1 MTPNCNRYLTA
12 MKKQNRSVVALGRKV
27 IRTEA
32 QALSDLANR
41 LNGNFDQAVDILFN
55 VKRKVIVTGVGKSG
69 LIGQKIA
76 ATLTS
81 TGTPAFFLHPTDA
94 LHGDLGLV
102 RKGDAAI
109 IISKSGETDELYEL
123 LSVLK
128 RVGVKIIALL
138 GKLDSP
144 LSGLADVVL
153 DVSVKEEACPHDLV
167 PTSSTTA
174 ALAMGDAL
182 AIALLDRRNFSPDDF
197 ACFHPGGGLGKRLLL
212 KVSDL
217 MLTGQDVPVVRLGAG
232 MKEAILEMTAK
243 RGVTSVVDEKG
254 RLAGI
259 ITDGDLKRLL
269 AKTND
274 IFALKVDEVIGRNP
288 KTVDQDRLAVKA
300 AKMMEDYRVT
310 SLLVVDKDSRPVGI
324 IHLHD
329 IMQAGVL

>member
-1 MTPNCNRYLTA
+1 
-12 MKKQNRSVVALGRKV
+12 MKNNNKSMIALGKKV

-32 QALSDLANR
+32 QALTDLAER

-144 LSGLADVVL
+144 LAGLADVVL
-153 DVSVKEEACPHDLV
+153 DVAVKEEACPHDLV

-182 AIALLDRRNFSPDDF
+182 AVALLDQRNFSPEDF

-217 MLTGQDVPVVRLGAG
+217 MLTGKDVPIVASGSG
-232 MKEAILEMTAK
+232 MKEALIEMTAK

-254 RLAGI
+254 RLLGI

-274 IFALKVDEVIGRNP
+274 IFSLKVDDVIGKNP
-288 KTVDQDRLAVKA
+288 KTVDQERLAVKA

-310 SLLVVDKDSRPVGI
+310 SLLVVDKEKKPIGI

>member
-1 MTPNCNRYLTA
+1 MKNNSKSMTG
-12 MKKQNRSVVALGRKV
+12 LGKKV
-27 IRTEA
+27 IKTEA
-32 QALSDLANR
+32 QALNDLAER

-138 GKLDSP
+138 GKLESP
-144 LSGLADVVL
+144 LAGLSDVVL

-182 AIALLDRRNFSPDDF
+182 AVALLDQRNFSPEDF
-197 ACFHPGGGLGKRLLL
+197 ACFHPGGGLGKKLLL

-217 MLTGQDVPVVRLGAG
+217 MLTGKDVPVVASGSG
-232 MKEAILEMTAK
+232 MKEALIEMTAK
-243 RGVTSVVDEKG
+243 RGVTSVVDDKG
-254 RLAGI
+254 RLTGI

-274 IFALKVDEVIGRNP
+274 IFSLKVDDVIGKNP
-288 KTVDQDRLAVKA
+288 KTVDQERLAVKA

-310 SLLVVDKDSRPVGI
+310 SLLVVDKEKKPIGI

>member
-1 MTPNCNRYLTA
+1 
-12 MKKQNRSVVALGRKV
+12 MKNSNKSIINLGKKV
-27 IRTEA
+27 IKTEA
-32 QALSDLANR
+32 LALNELADR
-41 LNGNFDQAVDILFN
+41 LNGNFDQAVDVLLK

-81 TGTPAFFLHPTDA
+81 TGAPAFFLHPTDA

-144 LSGLADVVL
+144 LAGLSDVVL

-182 AIALLDRRNFSPDDF
+182 AVALLDQRNFSPEDF

-217 MLTGQDVPVVRLGAG
+217 MLTGL
-232 MKEAILEMTAK
+232 IEMTAK

-254 RLAGI
+254 KLLGI

-269 AKTND
+269 ARTND
-274 IFALKVDEVIGRNP
+274 IFSLKVDEVIGKNP
-288 KTVDQDRLAVKA
+288 KTVDQERLAVKA
-300 AKMMEDYRVT
+300 AKMMEDHRVT
-310 SLLVVDKDSRPVGI
+310 
-324 IHLHD
+324 
-329 IMQAGVL
+329 QAGVL

>member
-1 MTPNCNRYLTA
+1 MIN
-12 MKKQNRSVVALGRKV
+12 LGRKV
-27 IRTEA
+27 IKTEA
-32 QALSDLANR
+32 QALNDMAER
-41 LNGNFDQAVDILFN
+41 LNGNFDQAVDVLLKI
-55 VKRKVIVTGVGKSG
+55 KRKVIVTGVGKSG

-144 LSGLADVVL
+144 LAGLSDVVL

-182 AIALLDRRNFSPDDF
+182 AVALLDQRNFSPEDF
-197 ACFHPGGGLGKRLLL
+197 ACFHPGGGLGKKLLL

-217 MLTGQDVPVVRLGAG
+217 MLTGKDVPIVASGSG
-232 MKEAILEMTAK
+232 MKEALIEMTAK

-254 RLAGI
+254 RLLGI

-274 IFALKVDEVIGRNP
+274 IFSLKVDEVIGRNP
-288 KTVDQDRLAVKA
+288 KTVDQERLAVKA
-300 AKMMEDYRVT
+300 AKMMEDHRVT
-310 SLLVVDKDSRPVGI
+310 SLLVVDKEKKPVGI

>member
-1 MTPNCNRYLTA
+1 
-12 MKKQNRSVVALGRKV
+12 MKNSNKSMIALGKKV

-32 QALSDLANR
+32 QALSDLAER
-41 LNGNFDQAVDILFN
+41 LNGNFDQAVEILLN

-138 GKLDSP
+138 GKLESP
-144 LSGLADVVL
+144 LSGLADVML

-182 AIALLDRRNFSPDDF
+182 AIALLDQRNFSPEDF
-197 ACFHPGGGLGKRLLL
+197 ACFHPGGGLGKKLLL

-217 MLTGQDVPVVRLGAG
+217 MLTGPDVPVVKLGSG
-232 MKEAILEMTAK
+232 MKEAIIEMTAK

-274 IFALKVDEVIGRNP
+274 IFSLKVDDVIGKNP

-300 AKMMEDYRVT
+300 AKMMEDFRVT
-310 SLLVVDKDSRPVGI
+310 SLLVVDKEKKPIGI

>member
-1 MTPNCNRYLTA
+1 
-12 MKKQNRSVVALGRKV
+12 MKNSNKSIVNLGRKV
-27 IRTEA
+27 IKTEA
-32 QALSDLANR
+32 LALNELADR
-41 LNGNFDQAVDILFN
+41 LNGNFDQAVDVLFK

-144 LSGLADVVL
+144 LAGLSDVVL

-182 AIALLDRRNFSPDDF
+182 AVALLDQRNFSPEDF

-217 MLTGQDVPVVRLGAG
+217 MLTGKDVPIVASGSG
-232 MKEAILEMTAK
+232 MKEALIEMTAK

-254 RLAGI
+254 RLLGI

-269 AKTND
+269 ARTND
-274 IFALKVDEVIGRNP
+274 IFSLKVDEVIGRNP
-288 KTVDQDRLAVKA
+288 KTVDQERLAVKA
-300 AKMMEDYRVT
+300 AKMMEDHRVT
-310 SLLVVDKDSRPVGI
+310 SLLVVDKEKKPVGI

>member
-1 MTPNCNRYLTA
+1 
-12 MKKQNRSVVALGRKV
+12 MKNSNKSIVNLGRKV
-27 IRTEA
+27 IKTEA
-32 QALSDLANR
+32 LALNDLADR
-41 LNGNFDQAVDILFN
+41 LNGNFDQAVEVLLK

-144 LSGLADVVL
+144 LAGLSDVVL

-182 AIALLDRRNFSPDDF
+182 AVALLDQRNFSPEDF

-217 MLTGQDVPVVRLGAG
+217 MLTGKDVPIVASGSG
-232 MKEAILEMTAK
+232 MKEALIEMTAK
-243 RGVTSVVDEKG
+243 RGVTSVVDDKG
-254 RLAGI
+254 RLLGI

-274 IFALKVDEVIGRNP
+274 IFSLKVDEVIGRNP
-288 KTVDQDRLAVKA
+288 KTVDQERLAVKA
-300 AKMMEDYRVT
+300 AKMMEDHRVT
-310 SLLVVDKDSRPVGI
+310 SLLVVDKEKKPVGI

>member
-1 MTPNCNRYLTA
+1 
-12 MKKQNRSVVALGRKV
+12 MKNSNKSIINLGRKV
-27 IRTEA
+27 IKTEA
-32 QALSDLANR
+32 LALNELADR
-41 LNGNFDQAVDILFN
+41 LNGNFDQAVEVLFN

-144 LSGLADVVL
+144 LAGLSDVVL

-182 AIALLDRRNFSPDDF
+182 AVALLDQRNFSPEDF

-217 MLTGQDVPVVRLGAG
+217 MLTGQDVPIVASGSG
-232 MKEAILEMTAK
+232 MKEALIEMTAK

-254 RLAGI
+254 RLLGI

-274 IFALKVDEVIGRNP
+274 IFALKVDEVIGKNP
-288 KTVDQDRLAVKA
+288 KTVDQERLAVKA
-300 AKMMEDYRVT
+300 AKMMEDHRVT
-310 SLLVVDKDSRPVGI
+310 SLLVVDKEKKPVGI

>member
-1 MTPNCNRYLTA
+1 
-12 MKKQNRSVVALGRKV
+12 MKSNNKPLISLGKKV
-27 IRTEA
+27 IKTEA
-32 QALSDLANR
+32 LALNDMAERLDGSFAKAVETLLA
-41 LNGNFDQAVDILFN
+41 
-55 VKRKVIVTGVGKSG
+55 VKRKVIITGVGKSG
-69 LIGQKIA
+69 LIGQKVA

-81 TGTPAFFLHPTDA
+81 TGIPAFFLHPTDA
-94 LHGDLGLV
+94 LHGDIGLV

-128 RVGVKIIALL
+128 RVGVKIIAML

-144 LSGLADVVL
+144 LAGLSDVVL

-182 AIALLDRRNFSPDDF
+182 AIALLEQRNFSPEDF

-217 MLTGQDVPVVRLGAG
+217 MLTGKDVPIVTSGSS
-232 MKEAILEMTAK
+232 MKEAIIEMTAK
-243 RGVTSVVDEKG
+243 RGVTSVVDDKG
-254 RLAGI
+254 KLMGI

-274 IFALKVDEVIGRNP
+274 IFSLKVDEVIGKNP
-288 KTVDQDRLAVKA
+288 KTVDQERLAVKA

-310 SLLVVDKDSRPVGI
+310 SLLVVDKEKKPVGI

>member
-1 MTPNCNRYLTA
+1 
-12 MKKQNRSVVALGRKV
+12 MKNSNKSIVNLGRKV
-27 IRTEA
+27 IKTEA
-32 QALSDLANR
+32 LALNELADR
-41 LNGNFDQAVDILFN
+41 LNGNFDQAVDVLFK

-144 LSGLADVVL
+144 LAGLSDVVL

-174 ALAMGDAL
+174 ALAMGANPRGHASWGTATLRTASAL
-182 AIALLDRRNFSPDDF
+182 RARLEF
-197 ACFHPGGGLGKRLLL
+197 GL
-212 KVSDL
+212 
-217 MLTGQDVPVVRLGAG
+217 PVMAMILAPRFLRLGIRRA
-232 MKEAILEMTAK
+232 
-243 RGVTSVVDEKG
+243 SS
-254 RLAGI
+254 
-259 ITDGDLKRLL
+259 
-269 AKTND
+269 
-274 IFALKVDEVIGRNP
+274 
-288 KTVDQDRLAVKA
+288 AV
-300 AKMMEDYRVT
+300 
-310 SLLVVDKDSRPVGI
+310 SPL
-324 IHLHD
+324 
-329 IMQAGVL
+329 

>member
-1 MTPNCNRYLTA
+1 
-12 MKKQNRSVVALGRKV
+12 MKNSNKSIINLGKKV
-27 IRTEA
+27 IKTEA
-32 QALSDLANR
+32 LALNELADR
-41 LNGNFDQAVDILFN
+41 LNGNFDQAVDVLLK

-81 TGTPAFFLHPTDA
+81 TGAPAFFLHPTDA

-144 LSGLADVVL
+144 LAGLSDVVL

-182 AIALLDRRNFSPDDF
+182 AVALLDQRNFSPEDF

-217 MLTGQDVPVVRLGAG
+217 MLTGKDVPIVASGSG
-232 MKEAILEMTAK
+232 MKEALIEMTAK

-254 RLAGI
+254 KLLGI

-269 AKTND
+269 ARTND
-274 IFALKVDEVIGRNP
+274 IFSLKVDEVIGKNP
-288 KTVDQDRLAVKA
+288 KTVDQERLAVKA
-300 AKMMEDYRVT
+300 AKMMEDHRVT
-310 SLLVVDKDSRPVGI
+310 SLLVVDKEKKPVGI

>member
-1 MTPNCNRYLTA
+1 
-12 MKKQNRSVVALGRKV
+12 MKSNKKSIVNLGKKV
-27 IRTEA
+27 IKTEA
-32 QALSDLANR
+32 QALNDLADR
-41 LNGNFDQAVDILFN
+41 LNGNFDQAVEILFN
-55 VKRKVIVTGVGKSG
+55 IKRKVIVTGVGKSG

-81 TGTPAFFLHPTDA
+81 TGAPAFFLHPTDA

-144 LSGLADVVL
+144 LAGLSDVVL

-182 AIALLDRRNFSPDDF
+182 AVALLDQRNFSPEDF

-217 MLTGQDVPVVRLGAG
+217 MLTGKDVPIVASGSG
-232 MKEAILEMTAK
+232 MKEALIEMTAK

-254 RLAGI
+254 KLLGI

-274 IFALKVDEVIGRNP
+274 IFSLKVDEVIGKNP
-288 KTVDQDRLAVKA
+288 KTVDQERLAVKA
-300 AKMMEDYRVT
+300 AKIMEDHRVT
-310 SLLVVDKDSRPVGI
+310 SLLVVDKEKKPVGI